1 MYVHHVLS
9 YCLMLLTEGIGF
21 LETGVTLTH
30 GCELGDKASP
40 LKGQNVPIT
49 TEPPIKPPKQ
59 SSLSL

>member
-9 YCLMLLTEGIGF
+9 CCLMLLTEGIGF
-21 LETGVTLTH
+21 LGTGVTH

-40 LKGQNVPIT
+40 LKDQNVPIT
-49 TEPPIKPPKQ
+49 TEPPIKPPKE